1 LKKGVIQTARN
12 LKACNVDIE
21 TIKAATG
28 LSSEEI
34 ERL

>member
-1 LKKGVIQTARN
+1 MITARK
-12 LKACNVDIE
+12 LKSLNISVG
-21 TIKAATG
+21 TIMEATG